1 VNPVAA
7 ALFSG
12 LILIVLIYSTLD
24 LTGLTS
30 RWGAWGAVLPLPVIG
45 GLMYCIFLGMK
56 GLRRHRTVIRA
67 KGPLYLRLLMK
78 SCLERTCGELDTRL
92 SAPEVSSAAIFNAIL
107 LDKTLYIGATDCV
120 RYSDIRRQIEG
131 SGLKGTDDLVLS
143 RFFQTF
149 EEYTQQALPV
159 EIRQVEDLVARSRS
173 DLQSLLNRLK
183 SAHEALFS
191 GAGDVLVLLPPDP
204 KKTEKISSSYRFTPP
219 SPQSAQRMAFALET
233 LAYLK
238 AVRYKSI
245 KSTDRRRYDA
255 AADEGIPK
263 LGSALKDY
271 KQAWRDLVDAY
282 EQPRA

>member
-12 LILIVLIYSTLD
+12 LVLVVLIYSTLD
-24 LTGLTS
+24 RTGLTN
-30 RWGAWGAVLPLPVIG
+30 RWGVWGVLLPLPVIG
-45 GLMYCIFLGMK
+45 GLMYGIFLGVK
-56 GLRRHRTVIRA
+56 WLRHHRSGIRA
-67 KGPLYLRLLMK
+67 KGPLYLRLLMN

-92 SAPEVSSAAIFNAIL
+92 SAPEMTSAAILNAIL
-107 LDKTLYIGATDCV
+107 LDKVLHISATDCL

-143 RFFQTF
+143 HFFQTF
-149 EEYTQQALPV
+149 EDYSQQPLPV

-173 DLQSLLNRLK
+173 DLKSLLDRLK
-183 SAHEALFS
+183 NTHKSLYA

-238 AVRYKSI
+238 AVRYKNI
-245 KSTDRRRYDA
+245 ESTDRRRYDT

-263 LGSALKDY
+263 LGRALIDY
-271 KQAWRDLVDAY
+271 KQAWQDLVDAY
-282 EQPRA
+282 EQPRT